1 MNLCTQEYGGTICNK
16 TANEHILDFA
26 VEEEGLDY
34 LKGHL
39 CGELKLLMSKITRS
53 NLEKKKSRGE
63 TNSGRKQINEGR
75 WRTKLHTAQKS
86 FKSITGGYKRSGD
99 LKMAFMK
106 S

>member
-53 NLEKKKSRGE
+53 NLEKKKVKRRDKQRQKANKRREVEDE
-63 TNSGRKQINEGR
+63 TSYSTEV
-75 WRTKLHTAQKS
+75 
-86 FKSITGGYKRSGD
+86 F
-99 LKMAFMK
+99 
-106 S
+106 